1 MISNVGKIHAEVLM
15 RSGELALALMFHQL
29 GLGESTLK
37 ERVLRALSNRESSQ
51 GQKIKFSNSLLHLCA
66 LIWILGTAR

>member
-29 GLGESTLK
+29 SLGESTLK
-37 ERVLRALSNRESSQ
+37 ERVLRALLNRESFQ
-51 GQKIKFSNSLLHLCA
+51 
-66 LIWILGTAR
+66 